1 MIYNECNT
9 CTMWPC
15 LLTSTLADS
24 IDAIRNIGNIVAHTT
39 KNKSTGE
46 ILPVEVGEAEWN

>member
-1 MIYNECNT
+1 
-9 CTMWPC
+9 
-15 LLTSTLADS
+15 LADS